1 MSGRRER
8 IRREL
13 GGFLKEYGRSS
24 RSRNGMNPN
33 DRQYSRKL
41 EIQIKRM
48 RPEDLD
54 RLMRDDE
61 DNDQ

>member
-8 IRREL
+8 MRREL
-13 GGFLKEYGRSS
+13 GNFLKEYGRSS
-24 RSRNGMNPN
+24 RSRNGMDPN

-41 EIQIKRM
+41 ETQIKRL

-61 DNDQ
+61 DDH

>member
-24 RSRNGMNPN
+24 RFRNGMDPN

-41 EIQIKRM
+41 ETQIKRM

-61 DNDQ
+61 DDDQ

>member
-13 GGFLKEYGRSS
+13 GGFLKQYGRSS

-41 EIQIKRM
+41 ETQIKRL

-54 RLMRDDE
+54 CLMRDDE
-61 DNDQ
+61 GDEK

>member
-8 IRREL
+8 MRREL

-33 DRQYSRKL
+33 DRHYSRKL
-41 EIQIKRM
+41 ETQIKRM

-54 RLMRDDE
+54 RLMRDDDE
-61 DNDQ
+61 DQ

>member
-1 MSGRRER
+1 MSDRQDRV
-8 IRREL
+8 RREL

-41 EIQIKRM
+41 ETQVKRM

-54 RLMRDDE
+54 RLMRDD
-61 DNDQ
+61 DDDQ

>member
-13 GGFLKEYGRSS
+13 GGFLKQYARSS

-41 EIQIKRM
+41 ETQIKRL

-54 RLMRDDE
+54 CLMRDDE
-61 DNDQ
+61 GDDQ